1 MVPDSEQEV
10 VIVAAFRRRDLVRLH
25 ALLACYESPFRTTDE
40 LFAWEQ
46 DLAVH
51 EALRRYLR
59 VLLDA

>member
-1 MVPDSEQEV
+1 MVPRCEEEL

-25 ALLACYESPFRTTDE
+25 TFLACYESPFRTTDE
-40 LFAWEQ
+40 FLAWEQ
-46 DLAVH
+46 DLLAH